1 MKLRNITI
9 ERLIIIIVTI
19 LALIGWTR
27 SFHPT
32 AKNLNN
38 TADNIA
44 QENPNLAMV
53 LYTVADA
60 LDEGYIHSFAVVS
73 LTFQERF
80 VLNALEIPGKNK
92 TDIDT

>member
-19 LALIGWTR
+19 RALIGWTR
-27 SFHPT
+27 PFHPT

-38 TADNIA
+38 TADKIV
-44 QENPNLAMV
+44 QENPNLAVV

-73 LTFQERF
+73 LTLQERF
-80 VLNALEIPGKNK
+80 VLNSLEMPEKNK